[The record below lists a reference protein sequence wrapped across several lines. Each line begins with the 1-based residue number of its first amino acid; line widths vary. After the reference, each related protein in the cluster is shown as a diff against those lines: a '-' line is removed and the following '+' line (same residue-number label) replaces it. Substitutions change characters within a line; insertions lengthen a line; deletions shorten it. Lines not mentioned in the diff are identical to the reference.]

1 MIVAD
6 FRNTVSGQNMA
17 AVTPM
22 RDFLN
27 RWTPTNTNTD
37 VPGFVQ
43 GGTENKV
50 FSSRFVENGSF
61 IKMKSI
67 TLGYTL
73 PELACKSLGI
83 SNLRLYVS
91 IQNPFHI
98 TNYSGL
104 DPEATMGSPLIQG
117 VDWGSYPN
125 SRNYLIGLNFAF

>member
-1 MIVAD
+1 
-6 FRNTVSGQNMA
+6 
-17 AVTPM
+17 
-22 RDFLN
+22 
-27 RWTPTNTNTD
+27 
-37 VPGFVQ
+37 
-43 GGTENKV
+43 
-50 FSSRFVENGSF
+50 
-61 IKMKSI
+61 MKRYH
-67 TLGYTL
+67 LRLHTL

-125 SRNYLIGLNFAF
+125 SRNYLIGFKFCILMIYLLNKNNMKN